1 MYLMAMAVVD
11 FVNSTVEEPSTAG
24 AKGHAFESLIS
35 AHRWAL
41 LAICIASLV
50 IGFPL
55 AANLRWHLQVASSA
69 SGRGVLRENIQF
81 NMHLS

>member
-1 MYLMAMAVVD
+1 MFLVAMAVAD
-11 FVNSTVEEPSTAG
+11 FVNSTLEEPSTTA
-24 AKGHAFESLIS
+24 APSGHAFESLIS
-35 AHRWAL
+35 SHRWPL

-69 SGRGVLRENIQF
+69 SGRGVLRDNIQF
-81 NMHLS
+81 NMY